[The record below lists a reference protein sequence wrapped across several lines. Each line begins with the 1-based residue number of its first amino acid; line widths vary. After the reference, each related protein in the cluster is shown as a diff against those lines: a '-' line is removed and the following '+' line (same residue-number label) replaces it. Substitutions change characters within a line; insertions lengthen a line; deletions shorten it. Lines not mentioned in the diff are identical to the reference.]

1 MYIFFYR
8 RQRVC
13 CYVWGHFLL
22 LLFMAKTN
30 APSGVWSELFT
41 GCWSA
46 VDIQKREYFLV
57 TWWPRFTEKTE
68 NSKQTFFY
76 DFFFWRGEAH
86 VLELKAGPRTDV
98 GTVRSG
104 PPVDFWGLQWHRNG
118 TVLNA
123 LLWCIMWRWCSSM
136 LGRSQGGSMLRGGW
150 YGLKCSVELLKFSV
164 RISSRARL

>member
-1 MYIFFYR
+1 MLLRMRTLFIIVIYGKNECAVWCVIGTFHWML
-8 RQRVC
+8 VC
-13 CYVWGHFLL
+13 CGHTKERVFFSNLMTTLHWENRKLETDFFL
-22 LLFMAKTN
+22 
-30 APSGVWSELFT
+30 W
-41 GCWSA
+41 
-46 VDIQKREYFLV
+46 
-57 TWWPRFTEKTE
+57 
-68 NSKQTFFY
+68 
-76 DFFFWRGEAH
+76 FFFWRGEAH